1 MESTSGAV
9 PRSLGHLPVERPY
22 AELTSGPSDP
32 APVHSPPHAS
42 DPAPPRAG
50 GRRAP
55 EPSPVQWASFADAG
69 SPAPAVASAGREPG
83 SPLLRPW
90 GVGSGERPPEAA
102 ARVVP
107 AVPAVPVPRG
117 LPGL

>member
-1 MESTSGAV
+1 MESTSRAV
-9 PRSLGHLPVERPY
+9 PRSLGHLRAERPY

-32 APVHSPPHAS
+32 SPVHPPSRAAE
-42 DPAPPRAG
+42 PAPPRVT

-55 EPSPVQWASFADAG
+55 EPSVVQWASFADAG
-69 SPAPAVASAGREPG
+69 SPAPGEASAGREPG
-83 SPLLRPW
+83 APLLRPW

-102 ARVVP
+102 ARVAP
-107 AVPAVPVPRG
+107 SVPAVPVPRG